1 MLSLSKVTV
10 LVALTTLMV
19 TWVSHETH
27 ATPLAPYSAGLEER
41 SRQDII
47 TLAARII
54 KLAMTGRSLDSGA
67 SKRNGGTLDTLYNL
81 PNLNDIGRR

>member
-1 MLSLSKVTV
+1 MLSISKVTL
-10 LVALTTLMV
+10 LVTLMTLMV
-19 TWVSHETH
+19 MWVSHETQ

-41 SRQDII
+41 ARQDII

-54 KLAMTGRSLDSGA
+54 KLAMPGRILDGVS

-81 PNLNDIGRR
+81 PNLSDIGRR